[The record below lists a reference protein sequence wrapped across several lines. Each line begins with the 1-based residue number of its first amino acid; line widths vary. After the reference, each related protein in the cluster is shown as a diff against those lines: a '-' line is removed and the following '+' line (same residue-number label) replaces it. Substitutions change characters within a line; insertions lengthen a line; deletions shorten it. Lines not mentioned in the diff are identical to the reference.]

1 MMKKEFVKLLQDG
14 EVKQSRPFKD
24 LDWQTKVDLLK
35 EWRYELDRTYQ
46 MLIVARNVKEHT

>member
-1 MMKKEFVKLLQDG
+1 MKKEFVKLLQDG
-14 EVKQSRPFKD
+14 EVKQSKPFKD

-46 MLIVARNVKEHT
+46 MLIVARNAKEIV